1 LAASLISNT
10 EGNEIVDKASKS
22 HSGIAARTGR
32 WSAKHPRR
40 AIVGWIVLVVLAAVI
55 GGSIKTE
62 KLSDTAQLDGD
73 AARAGQ
79 ILDRSGFARPAGEE
93 VLVQSRGAGS
103 VLGADGR
110 GAIRAVVDRVSATG
124 RVEDVRSPLL
134 PANRRQVSP
143 DRRSALVLFSVKGKA
158 DSADK
163 RVGPVVRA
171 VSDVAS
177 AHPQLRIAEFGQASA
192 TRSLNDTIG
201 KDFQRAETLSIPL
214 TMLILLVAFG
224 ALLAALVPVALA
236 LSAVIAA
243 TGLLGVTSHIWPIDG
258 SASTVLLLIGLA
270 VGVDYSLFYIR
281 RSREE
286 RAGGHS
292 AAESLEIAAATSGH
306 SVFVSG
312 LTVIVAMAG
321 MFITGQG
328 IFLGMAEA
336 TVLVVAVAIVGS
348 LTVLPATLSLLSD
361 RVERGR
367 IPFFGKWLQRRR
379 EAGPSRAW
387 STVIGAVLRHPA
399 MSAAIAAA
407 TLLVLAIPATRLHT
421 AQLSASQE
429 LPRDLAVMKTYERI
443 QRVFPGGPQP
453 ATIVVSANDV
463 ESPSVLAAIKQ
474 LRHRALASD
483 QMSEPITVDANST
496 RSVAVVN
503 VPLAGDG
510 EDSVSARALTTLRE
524 RLIPATVGR
533 VATVYVG
540 GPTASSV
547 DFVSQLNSRAPF
559 VFLFVLGLAFALI
572 LWSFRSPVIAG
583 TTIVLNLLSVAAAY
597 GVLVAIFQWGW
608 GSSLLG
614 VTGTGAIASWLPLF
628 LFVILFGLSMD
639 YHVFS
644 VSRIKEAHD
653 RGMPT
658 GRAIHDGIVR
668 SAGVITSAALIMVF
682 VFATFATLSQTSLKQ
697 LGVGLAVAVLLDA
710 TLVRTILLPATM
722 ALLGERNWYVPR
734 RLRARLPRA
743 AEHASAVANPWR
755 RRGSRPSGTTRPWLG

>member
-1 LAASLISNT
+1 LESAVWRRRLDRDPST
-10 EGNEIVDKASKS
+10 EGNEIVDTTSKTNT
-22 HSGIAARTGR
+22 GIAARAGR
-32 WSAKHPRR
+32 WSAKHPKR
-40 AIVGWIVLVVLAAVI
+40 AIVAWIALVLLAVVV

-79 ILDRSGFARPAGEE
+79 VLDRGFARPASEE
-93 VLVQSRGAGS
+93 VLVQARGGGS
-103 VLGADGR
+103 VLGSDGR
-110 GAIRAVVDRVSATG
+110 SAIHSVVAQVAATHRVA
-124 RVEDVRSPLL
+124 DVRSPLL
-134 PANRRQVSP
+134 PANRQQISP
-143 DRRSALVLFSVKGKA
+143 DRRSALVLFSVQGKA
-158 DSADK
+158 DTADK

-171 VSDVAS
+171 VSGVAS
-177 AHPQLRIAEFGQASA
+177 AHPQFRIAEFGQASA
-192 TRSLNDTIG
+192 TKSLNNTIG

-214 TMLILLVAFG
+214 TMLILLIAFG
-224 ALLAALVPVALA
+224 ALVAALVPVALA

-286 RAGGHS
+286 RAGGRS

-306 SVFVSG
+306 SVLVSG

-328 IFLGMAEA
+328 IFVGMAEA

-348 LTVLPATLSLLSD
+348 LTVLPATLSLLGD

-379 EAGPSRAW
+379 DAGPSRAW
-387 STVIGAVLRHPA
+387 STVIGAVLRRPA
-399 MSAAIAAA
+399 ISAAIAAV
-407 TLLVLAIPATRLHT
+407 TLLVLAIPVTRLHT
-421 AQLSASQE
+421 AQLSASEE

-453 ATIVVSANDV
+453 ATVVVSANDV
-463 ESPSVLAAIKQ
+463 ESPSILAAIQQ
-474 LRHRALASD
+474 LRHRALATD
-483 QMSEPITVDANST
+483 QMSEPITVDVNSAH
-496 RSVAVVN
+496 SVAVVN

-510 EDSVSARALTTLRE
+510 QDSASAQALTTLRE

-559 VFLFVLGLAFALI
+559 VFLFVLGLAFALM
-572 LWSFRSPVIAG
+572 LWSFRSPVIAA

-614 VTGTGAIASWLPLF
+614 VAGTGAIASWLPLF

-644 VSRIKEAHD
+644 VSRIKEGHD
-653 RGMPT
+653 SGLST
-658 GRAIHDGIVR
+658 EKAIHDGIVR

-734 RLRARLPRA
+734 RLRTRLPRV
-743 AEHASAVANPWR
+743 AERAPAVANPLGAER
-755 RRGSRPSGTTRPWLG
+755 SR